1 MKTTVQK
8 VFIVKFHPANL
19 RKKFMLMEHTHNQT
33 TVLVH
38 WTYNEDEW
46 RSFIRWKKCCQSRF
60 HLLGYYLFRKR
71 KITVPDITITHHK
84 VWIGDEAETFNDVN
98 RQLKNIL
105 ITDTG
110 DLNVLRITYVILNNG
125 QRSHHEIKI
134 PVPLRKLREAIHV
147 SEKLKVPSSH

>member
-46 RSFIRWKKCCQSRF
+46 RNFIKWKKSCQS
-60 HLLGYYLFRKR
+60 
-71 KITVPDITITHHK
+71 
-84 VWIGDEAETFNDVN
+84 W
-98 RQLKNIL
+98 LKNR
-105 ITDTG
+105 
-110 DLNVLRITYVILNNG
+110 LRL
-125 QRSHHEIKI
+125 KI
-134 PVPLRKLREAIHV
+134 E
-147 SEKLKVPSSH
+147 S